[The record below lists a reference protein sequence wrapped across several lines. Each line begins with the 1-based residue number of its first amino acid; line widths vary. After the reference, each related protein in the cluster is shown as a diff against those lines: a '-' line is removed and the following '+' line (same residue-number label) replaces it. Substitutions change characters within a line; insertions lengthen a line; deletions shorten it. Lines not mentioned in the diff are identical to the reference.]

1 MGPDG
6 WAAKEAPSRLD
17 DARRNWTTIDQ
28 AVDELIIR
36 GVAIQRYE
44 GFQTD
49 DKGVYLG
56 EGPNG

>member
-1 MGPDG
+1 MGREGSSVP
-6 WAAKEAPSRLD
+6 ARRRPPQLD
-17 DARRNWTTIDQ
+17 DIDQ
-28 AVDELIIR
+28 AVDELTIR

-49 DKGVYLG
+49 DKGVYRG